1 MNRVFSAEKYI
12 AIGAFASRMSNSL
25 LGKMACLPPKH
36 ASYDLRGTMFT
47 LCESVHREGE
57 GEQSTTCKLAIRWYV
72 HTTGGVLNTSN
83 RQIIARSNSQ
93 TTILFSHGNAVDAGQ
108 CHDFCSELAALTGCN
123 LIIWDYH
130 SYGLSD
136 KHAFCEQNM
145 YRGIKAV
152 YETVMQ
158 LVPSHNIFLFGKSLG
173 SVPTIWLAA
182 QADTICTGVI
192 LISPLASGARTLC
205 NLNGFPSSITH
216 WADGVFADSIERVGM
231 ITRPVMIVHG
241 TQDEI
246 VPVQNALDLY
256 EQLPELPLPKKL
268 DCLNGLDS
276 LDCLDCSPD
285 LSPHDSDAG
294 NIETIESTQT
304 RHKLLLL
311 PAGHNDIEILFGSEY
326 VREVLKF
333 VFANVAYF

>member
-1 MNRVFSAEKYI
+1 MKHVFSAAACI

-25 LGKMACLPPKH
+25 LGTMACLPPKQ

-47 LCESVHREGE
+47 LCESVHREAA
-57 GEQSTTCKLAIRWYV
+57 GEQTTTCKLAMRWYV

-83 RQIIARSNSQ
+83 KEAIAASNSQ

-108 CHDFCSELAALTGCN
+108 CHDFCSELAAMTGCN
-123 LIIWDYH
+123 MIIWDYH

-145 YRGIKAV
+145 YRGIKSV
-152 YETVMQ
+152 YESVLR

-182 QADTICTGVI
+182 QRETTCNGVI
-192 LISPLASGARTLC
+192 LVSPLASGARTLC

-216 WADGVFADSIERVGM
+216 WADGVFADSIERIG
-231 ITRPVMIVHG
+231 IIARPVMIIHG

-256 EQLPELPLPKKL
+256 EQLPDLPNLRMVGDVDGGAAEQDENKAKKL
-268 DCLNGLDS
+268 
-276 LDCLDCSPD
+276 
-285 LSPHDSDAG
+285 
-294 NIETIESTQT
+294 QT

-326 VREVLKF
+326 VRELLKF
-333 VFANVAYF
+333 MNANVAYF